1 MSPEFVLLG
10 VFLFYISNSH
20 IFLII
25 IKLMLFGGSSFYKEN
40 YLANPNELHF
50 DFSNSLILLI
60 NKKLDNPLYFISQLK
75 IKFYF

>member
-1 MSPEFVLLG
+1 
-10 VFLFYISNSH
+10 
-20 IFLII
+20 
-25 IKLMLFGGSSFYKEN
+25 MLFWGGSSFYKEN

-50 DFSNSLILLI
+50 DFPNSLILLI